1 MLTENF
7 GTIMKNIISGKI
19 QGFGQSCLEARFSNP
34 MSIQT
39 APNYRIR
46 NFKSKKKFN
55 ITKNVISGKLQR
67 LER

>member
-46 NFKSKKKFN
+46 NFKLKKNLTSQK
-55 ITKNVISGKLQR
+55 TLY
-67 LER
+67 LENYKD